1 MIVHVLNFVIGSYPP
16 FTAACNT
23 LRANIGGAIEL
34 YSTRHTPLAS
44 GLDGFSPAPRRREHL
59 VMEQRYTEGEERE
72 GERTEQLRL
81 RRRMADYGAAA
92 IAGWETHWGSHWWNL
107 PCDRTSCWIL
117 WDLPEKV
124 APRPTPP
131 PPPPPRPV
139 VFRPPEL
146 PDPQEAPEGIA
157 MEEKGATG
165 DSSGE
170 RSDSCASGAYIS
182 SLHTLSLLHSIIRLY
197 FERTAC
203 VIDVTQ

>member
-1 MIVHVLNFVIGSYPP
+1 M
-16 FTAACNT
+16 
-23 LRANIGGAIEL
+23 
-34 YSTRHTPLAS
+34 
-44 GLDGFSPAPRRREHL
+44 

-139 VFRPPEL
+139 VFG
-146 PDPQEAPEGIA
+146 PQNYRIPKRRL
-157 MEEKGATG
+157 KG
-165 DSSGE
+165 
-170 RSDSCASGAYIS
+170 
-182 SLHTLSLLHSIIRLY
+182 
-197 FERTAC
+197 
-203 VIDVTQ
+203 